1 MGYLTP
7 LLKEGMRTD
16 ITQADAVD
24 DVCPVL
30 AYISTKPEARMNHR
44 VVIKLIDFTAT
55 SDDYIA
61 LFECVCVFVHIY
73 NVTYLSVKRK
83 FYFRQLKHAP
93 HAIVLREYFEDGRVA
108 KLSV

>member
-44 VVIKLIDFTAT
+44 VIIKLIDFTAT

-61 LFECVCVFVHIY
+61 LFECVIVFIHTY
-73 NVTYLSVKRK
+73 NIRDKPVKRK
-83 FYFRQLKHAP
+83 FFFNYFSQKKRMRNHSNS
-93 HAIVLREYFEDGRVA
+93 HYE
-108 KLSV
+108 LS